1 MCNCNVY
8 AHSIAVSKRSNQVKS
23 KEQPWIGNVEIEG
36 IGAHSE
42 DNESAVEAV
51 VMESEK
57 TKEHKTKEH
66 KTKEHKTKEHKTK
79 EHKTKEHKHELN
91 SVAKLYSSD
100 EDDGGDTMETEE

>member
-66 KTKEHKTKEHKTK
+66 KTKEHKTKEHK
-79 EHKTKEHKHELN
+79 HELN